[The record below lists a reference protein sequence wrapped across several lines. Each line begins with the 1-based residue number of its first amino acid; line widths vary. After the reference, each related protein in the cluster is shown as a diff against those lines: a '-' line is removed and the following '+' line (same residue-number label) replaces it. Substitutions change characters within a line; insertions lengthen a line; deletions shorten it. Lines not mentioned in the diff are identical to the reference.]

1 MAACESQG
9 QPAFAEMTGRQG
21 KVRNWDSSQ
30 ENYGPVRS
38 VRIKGSPEVLAAL
51 STGES
56 GKRMLGMSLNV
67 LLAFLAVSPT
77 ARLMRGLFDDTF
89 AGIHQMAW
97 FDWAMLI
104 PYFTVLIVLSVY
116 GIHRYE
122 VIRTYF
128 KHRKNVTDE
137 APLSFEQLPPITIQ
151 LPIYNERYVVERLIE
166 EVVKV
171 EYPKELLQIQV
182 LDDSVDDTAPFAEG
196 LVERY
201 RALGYPI
208 EYHHRADRH
217 GFKAGALQEGLQTAT
232 GEFVAI
238 FDADFCPPPDFL
250 YRTVHHFADPKVGVV
265 QTRWSYLNRD
275 YNFLTEVEAML
286 LDGHFILEHGARSR
300 AGYFFNFN
308 GTAGML
314 RKSMITDAGGWQ
326 HDTLT
331 EDSDLSYRAQL
342 KGWRFVYLPG
352 LDCPSELPVEMH
364 GFQVQ
369 QSRWAKGLTQ
379 VAKKLLP
386 SILRAKLPAR
396 VKAEAFLHLTPNFSY
411 PLMIVVSALMLPVM
425 IVRFYMGVW
434 QMVFIDLPLI
444 AASFWSIS
452 LFYVVAQRELYPKHW
467 KRSILLLPMLIA
479 VGVGLTVIN
488 TRAVLEALFGV
499 QTAFA
504 RTAKYNVGDRP
515 VNLEVKKYRRR
526 SGWLPYAE
534 ILVGLYFVAMV
545 VFAVQTANFF
555 AIPFLLLFVFGYW
568 WAGFVT
574 LYQEHQNWLRWLRQ
588 RKLELSRVS

>member
-1 MAACESQG
+1 MGDTVYMFSSPLALFVARSAADR
-9 QPAFAEMTGRQG
+9 FI
-21 KVRNWDSSQ
+21 RN
-30 ENYGPVRS
+30 
-38 VRIKGSPEVLAAL
+38 
-51 STGES
+51 
-56 GKRMLGMSLNV
+56 
-67 LLAFLAVSPT
+67 
-77 ARLMRGLFDDTF
+77 LFDDTF
-89 AGIHQMAW
+89 TGIHQMAW

-104 PYFTVLIVLSVY
+104 PYFTVLIILSVY
-116 GIHRYE
+116 GIHRYDI
-122 VIRTYF
+122 IRTYF
-128 KHRKNVTDE
+128 KHRNKATGE
-137 APLSFEQLPPITIQ
+137 PPRRFERLPPVTIQ
-151 LPIYNERYVVERLIE
+151 LPLYNERYVVERLVE
-166 EVVKV
+166 EVVKI

-182 LDDSVDDTAPFAEG
+182 LDDSTDDTAPFAEA

-201 RALGYPI
+201 HALGYPI
-208 EYHHRADRH
+208 EYHHRPNRH
-217 GFKAGALQEGLQTAT
+217 GYKAGALQEGLETAI
-232 GEFVAI
+232 GEFVAV

-250 YRTVHHFADPKVGVV
+250 QRTIHYFSDPNVGVV

-275 YNFLTEVEAML
+275 YSFLTEVEAML

-314 RKSMITDAGGWQ
+314 RKKMIDDAGGWQ

-379 VAKKLLP
+379 VAQKLLP
-386 SILRAKLPAR
+386 SILKADIPTR
-396 VKAEAFLHLTPNFSY
+396 VKVEAFMHLTPNITY
-411 PLMIVVSALMLPVM
+411 PLMIVISALMLPVM
-425 IVRFYMGVW
+425 IVRFYMGIW
-434 QMVFIDLPLI
+434 QMFLIDLPLI

-452 LFYVVAQRELYPKHW
+452 LFYVVAQRELYPKNW
-467 KRSILLLPMLIA
+467 KRSILMLPMLMA
-479 VGVGLTVIN
+479 VGVGLTIVN

-504 RTAKYNVGDRP
+504 RTPKYAIGDRT
-515 VNLEVKKYRRR
+515 VNLETKKYRRR

-534 ILVGLYFVAMV
+534 ILVGCYFAAMI
-545 VFAVQTANFF
+545 VFAIETANYF
-555 AIPFLLLFVFGYW
+555 ATPFLGLFVFGYW
-568 WAGFVT
+568 WAGFGT
-574 LYQEHQNWLRWLRQ
+574 LYQEYQVRLRWMKQQ
-588 RKLELSRVS
+588 RLELAGQAMRLP